1 MEPIG
6 ADAMWMLDTDT
17 CSYILREHTP
27 AVLRRLDA
35 IDRDDVAISAVVAA
49 ELRFGAA
56 RVKSKKL
63 TVTIEG
69 WLAHFE
75 ISAWD
80 DAASHAYARI
90 RAALEEKGKP
100 IGNLDL
106 LIAAHALARGAVL
119 VTNNTRHF
127 SQVPGLRLANWL

>member
-1 MEPIG
+1 
-6 ADAMWMLDTDT
+6 MWMLDTDM

-27 AVLRRLDA
+27 AVLERLNA
-35 IDRDDVAISAVVAA
+35 VAREDVSISAVVAA

-63 TVTIEG
+63 AATIEG
-69 WLAHFE
+69 WLALFE
-75 ISAWD
+75 LAAWD
-80 DAASHAYARI
+80 DAAAHSYARV
-90 RAALEEKGKP
+90 RAALEAKGKP

-106 LIAAHALARGAVL
+106 LIAAHVLSRGAVL
-119 VTNNTRHF
+119 VTNNIRHF

>member
-1 MEPIG
+1 
-6 ADAMWMLDTDT
+6 MWMLDTDT

-27 AVLRRLDA
+27 AVLARLNDIA
-35 IDRDDVAISAVVAA
+35 REDVAVSAVVAA
-49 ELRFGAA
+49 ELRFGTA

-63 TVTIEG
+63 ASTIEA

-75 ISAWD
+75 IAAWD
-80 DAASHAYARI
+80 DAAAHAYARI
-90 RAALEEKGKP
+90 RAALEAKGRP

-106 LIAAHALARGAVL
+106 LIAAHALSREAAL